1 MRTPRTPSN
10 TAASPELRPVAER
23 VPGAA
28 VATRPGAIHAGIRA
42 VSEQSQSGGV
52 FGNLPRSR
60 PGTRSPR
67 RDPDAETS
75 SRRTTEQPP
84 TEPDAR
90 DDAPAEAQAA
100 RAQAEPT
107 PERAKPATPAE
118 ESHGSLEDLAWAG
131 IAAAAEAATIGVR
144 LASRAMEAVRDAGTR
159 T

>member
-1 MRTPRTPSN
+1 
-10 TAASPELRPVAER
+10 
-23 VPGAA
+23 
-28 VATRPGAIHAGIRA
+28 

-67 RDPDAETS
+67 RDSGSGSGSEGSRAAAAAE
-75 SRRTTEQPP
+75 PAV
-84 TEPDAR
+84 EPDPR
-90 DDAPAEAQAA
+90 EGAEAEPRQA
-100 RAQAEPT
+100 RAQSEPAVEDAEP
-107 PERAKPATPAE
+107 RAPAD

-144 LASRAMEAVRDAGTR
+144 LASRAMEAVRDAGKR

>member
-1 MRTPRTPSN
+1 
-10 TAASPELRPVAER
+10 
-23 VPGAA
+23 
-28 VATRPGAIHAGIRA
+28 

-75 SRRTTEQPP
+75 SRLTTQEPA
-84 TEPDAR
+84 TESAAR

-100 RAQAEPT
+100 RAQGEPN
-107 PERAKPATPAE
+107 PERAEPATPAE

-144 LASRAMEAVRDAGTR
+144 LASRAMETVKDAGKR